1 MYKIFAALFTTMII
15 SALLVPIVRKFA
27 IKVGAV
33 DNPNKRRINSKPMP
47 TLGGL
52 AIFIAF
58 NITNFFFL
66 RSQYPQ
72 KQMIVLFLA
81 ECIIILTGFID
92 DIYELKP
99 K

>member
-52 AIFIAF
+52 AFLLLLTLLIS
-58 NITNFFFL
+58 FFYGVSIHKS
-66 RSQYPQ
+66 R
-72 KQMIVLFLA
+72 
-81 ECIIILTGFID
+81 
-92 DIYELKP
+92 
-99 K
+99 